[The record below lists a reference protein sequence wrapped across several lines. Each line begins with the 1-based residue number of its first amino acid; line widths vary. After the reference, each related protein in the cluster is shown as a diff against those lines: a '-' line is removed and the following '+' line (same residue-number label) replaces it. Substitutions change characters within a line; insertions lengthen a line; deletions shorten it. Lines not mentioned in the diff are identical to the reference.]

1 MAKVDKVRGK
11 VPLENVGN
19 TMFIGPLKVGT
30 DEGANVFNVIFDTG
44 SALTCITS
52 KLCHDIGCTRSKQY
66 DRKKSATF
74 GEIGK
79 EVEITFGS
87 GTLKGYINRERIQ
100 VNGMNLNDAVFIEI
114 TQQIGDAFHE
124 GDFDGI
130 VGLGYPHMT
139 GVPTLFDY
147 MIKQHKLQRN
157 QFTFHLNRQVGDS
170 GSTLI
175 FGGVDDSLISGEWV
189 WHDVNQKV

>member
-1 MAKVDKVRGK
+1 MDLIPTGLNKDQGDTLLPADRAIEDGLEGDTQLFFKELFNSNVISKEDMSKIDKVRGK

-30 DEGANVFNVIFDTG
+30 DEGANTFNVIFDTG

-66 DRKKSATF
+66 DRKKSSTF

-87 GTLKGYINRERIQ
+87 GTLKGFINRERIQ

-114 TQQIGDAFHE
+114 T
-124 GDFDGI
+124 
-130 VGLGYPHMT
+130 
-139 GVPTLFDY
+139 
-147 MIKQHKLQRN
+147 
-157 QFTFHLNRQVGDS
+157 
-170 GSTLI
+170 
-175 FGGVDDSLISGEWV
+175 
-189 WHDVNQKV
+189 